1 MKSSVNFI
9 LLALG
14 EEHTASF
21 RISIRKLIKFT
32 SCKKTVILFGWSK
45 NNKNL
50 WKCSFLKYGVAMN
63 STVVNMEY
71 FLFLADCPIN
81 WMFGTAIADTIL
93 IITSILLFGI
103 WGLQTPLIF
112 SG

>member
-32 SCKKTVILFGWSK
+32 SCKKTVIFIWLVKKQQKF
-45 NNKNL
+45 
-50 WKCSFLKYGVAMN
+50 
-63 STVVNMEY
+63 ME
-71 FLFLADCPIN
+71 
-81 WMFGTAIADTIL
+81 ML
-93 IITSILLFGI
+93 IC
-103 WGLQTPLIF
+103 
-112 SG
+112 

>member
-32 SCKKTVILFGWSK
+32 SCKKTVIFIWLVKKQQKFMEMLIFEIWSC
-45 NNKNL
+45 NEQY
-50 WKCSFLKYGVAMN
+50 SSKYG
-63 STVVNMEY
+63 
-71 FLFLADCPIN
+71 
-81 WMFGTAIADTIL
+81 
-93 IITSILLFGI
+93 
-103 WGLQTPLIF
+103 IF
-112 SG
+112 SFSR